1 MFVELLQI
9 SIHQAQGKEILF
21 YAFVGLL
28 LFLAIIRQLFPKYFN
43 DLFRLFFRTTLK
55 QRHLSEQLTQTPLP
69 SFLLNLFFFFSAGF
83 YLSFWLERVQLNPF
97 DSFWWL
103 LLYVIAVLII
113 AYLVKYISLQSMGWL
128 FKARDAAAS
137 YTFTVFTINKMA
149 GLFLWPLLVLMAFS
163 TEQVFV
169 IALTISWVLLAG
181 LLLYRIG
188 LTYRVVRKQIRLS
201 SFHFLLYVAG
211 FEIAPLAVLYKLFL
225 LNFS

>member
-9 SIHQAQGKEILF
+9 SIHQPQGKEILF

-28 LFLAIIRQLFPKYFN
+28 LFLGIIRQLFPKYFN

-69 SFLLNLFFFFSAGF
+69 SFLLNLFFFFSAGL

-103 LLYVIAVLII
+103 L
-113 AYLVKYISLQSMGWL
+113 
-128 FKARDAAAS
+128 DAAAS
-137 YTFTVFTINKMA
+137 YTFTVFTINKMV

-169 IALTISWVLLAG
+169 VALALSWALLAG

-201 SFHFLLYVAG
+201 GFHFLLYVAG
-211 FEIAPLAVLYKLFL
+211 FEIAPLLVLYKLFL
-225 LNFS
+225 LSFS